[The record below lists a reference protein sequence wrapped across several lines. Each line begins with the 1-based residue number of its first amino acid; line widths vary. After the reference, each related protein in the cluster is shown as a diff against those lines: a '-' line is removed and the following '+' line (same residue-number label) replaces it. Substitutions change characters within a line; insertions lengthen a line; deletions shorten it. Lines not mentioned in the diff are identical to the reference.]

1 MPLPRP
7 ENRFLRAH
15 FREYEFRHGADSA
28 EFAHVQMSDNPI
40 AAFEHRAG
48 QYDLQLFIAVSR
60 IVVQN
65 SNTHTATNRFELTNS
80 RRTFN
85 PAIGWAIE
93 VRQDRKSTRLNSSH
107 A

>member
-7 ENRFLRAH
+7 ENRFLCGY
-15 FREYEFRHGADSA
+15 FREYEFRHGADST
-28 EFAHVQMSDNPI
+28 ELAHVQMSDNPI

-48 QYDLQLFIAVSR
+48 QYDLQLSITVSR

-65 SNTHTATNRFELTNS
+65 SDTRTATNRFELTNG
-80 RRTFN
+80 RRAFK

-93 VRQDRKSTRLNSSH
+93 VRHEIELIRENQIL
-107 A
+107 